1 MRYAAKP
8 ANGRSILHEQ
18 PVEPLGLGAA
28 AVRRCQSR
36 ALALAVKTLAQFL
49 AQFLGR
55 LAFQRQPDQTAQARA
70 ARFSPAEV
78 FGVRHVRRFHVAHPV
93 DELRHQ
99 RQADRHAHDLAVAGA
114 LNHERDHAT
123 HGAGA

>member
-36 ALALAVKTLAQFL
+36 ALALAGSGDLISWEQPGAASPTRYPGSCDAQRRL
-49 AQFLGR
+49 ECGQAAQR
-55 LAFQRQPDQTAQARA
+55 VAP
-70 ARFSPAEV
+70 
-78 FGVRHVRRFHVAHPV
+78 AHPK
-93 DELRHQ
+93 LRLQ
-99 RQADRHAHDLAVAGA
+99 PARGEVLLLSEGVEQCRADAFR
-114 LNHERDHAT
+114 
-123 HGAGA
+123 

>member
-1 MRYAAKP
+1 MAA
-8 ANGRSILHEQ
+8 NRRV

-28 AVRRCQSR
+28 VVASGLAR

-55 LAFQRQPDQTAQARA
+55 LAFQRQPDQTAQARVA
-70 ARFSPAEV
+70 GLFSPAEV
-78 FGVRHVRRFHVAHPV
+78 FGVRHVRRFHVAHPL